1 MSIKKRKIRKPK
13 ESFSKRVGMLF
24 IKLFLGVLA
33 LAFVIGFGLFLG
45 YRSTH
50 LSSFSSEQIVIAYDN
65 LDEYGSS
72 IYLVKIFPDQSQIEV
87 FVFPSDVK
95 IDVIG
100 GYGEYE
106 LRALYP
112 LTKIEKMDDDKTVAV
127 LSFALS
133 SSIHQ
138 VWTTDSDLA
147 INQES
152 EVRNLATKVLQGKV
166 HTQWGILQKIKFYQ
180 WLGSLRPDQIKVKS
194 FDSIEQWTQYQSGFS
209 DSQLFDC
216 SVSVVNATQ
225 VAGLAKN
232 FSTVLENSG
241 AYVVRVTDM
250 PEKALESSIL
260 ISKDSTLCQESLNM
274 ALNIMP
280 FSEKIEESE
289 DLYETYRSDL
299 VFILGEDLGEF
310 LEKD

>member
-1 MSIKKRKIRKPK
+1 M
-13 ESFSKRVGMLF
+13 
-24 IKLFLGVLA
+24 
-33 LAFVIGFGLFLG
+33 
-45 YRSTH
+45 
-50 LSSFSSEQIVIAYDN
+50 
-65 LDEYGSS
+65 
-72 IYLVKIFPDQSQIEV
+72 
-87 FVFPSDVK
+87 
-95 IDVIG
+95 
-100 GYGEYE
+100 
-106 LRALYP
+106 
-112 LTKIEKMDDDKTVAV
+112 
-127 LSFALS
+127 
-133 SSIHQ
+133 
-138 VWTTDSDLA
+138 
-147 INQES
+147 
-152 EVRNLATKVLQGKV
+152 
-166 HTQWGILQKIKFYQ
+166 
-180 WLGSLRPDQIKVKS
+180 
-194 FDSIEQWTQYQSGFS
+194 
-209 DSQLFDC
+209 
-216 SVSVVNATQ
+216 VNATQ